1 MEEARDRA
9 DLLARELNHRVK
21 NTLANVLSIVTLT
34 RRRAKTLDEFADGL
48 DGRAAGVFPE
58 ARQHVPAAVAAA
70 AADRARELGADG
82 CVAVGGGSSVGLGKA
97 VALRQ
102 EVLHHARRTLVQR
115 LAAQLHD
122 VHQSGGQKKVA
133 LRQSDLADLLHV
145 RRAGVSTA
153 AAALRAAGA
162 VRLHRGG
169 IEVADVATL
178 ASASGLTPP

>member
-1 MEEARDRA
+1 M
-9 DLLARELNHRVK
+9 LY
-21 NTLANVLSIVTLT
+21 
-34 RRRAKTLDEFADGL
+34 
-48 DGRAAGVFPE
+48 
-58 ARQHVPAAVAAA
+58 
-70 AADRARELGADG
+70 
-82 CVAVGGGSSVGLGKA
+82 
-97 VALRQ
+97 
-102 EVLHHARRTLVQR
+102 
-115 LAAQLHD
+115 D